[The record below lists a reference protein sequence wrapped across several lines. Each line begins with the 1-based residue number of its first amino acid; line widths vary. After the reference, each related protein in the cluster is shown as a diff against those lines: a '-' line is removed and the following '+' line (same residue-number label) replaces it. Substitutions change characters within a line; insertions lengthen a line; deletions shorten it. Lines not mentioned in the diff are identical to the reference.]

1 MNLAPVAD
9 ILIVGVHV
17 CGGEGGEPNEASVI
31 GTAGNVFEDFLLA
44 IQVRNESVASSR
56 VKVSRSSGLNQLP
69 NFRTF
74 TVYPAGTTASRQ
86 LTPVIRSRK
95 PRESTGNV
103 SDERLSFNAGEWA
116 DQINGLPKN
125 QLELLLQ
132 LATRRLENID
142 LRESTIG
149 SPDERPKEESDE
161 RFPRLRKGDSLFESP
176 RKIEDESPDSSP
188 ACWIDFDES

>member
-1 MNLAPVAD
+1 MNPTPVAD

-31 GTAGNVFEDFLLA
+31 GTAGNVFEDFFLA
-44 IQVRNESVASSR
+44 IRVRNESIPSSR
-56 VKVSRSSGLNQLP
+56 VKVSKSPGLYQLP

-74 TVYPAGTTASRQ
+74 TVYPPGTTASGQ
-86 LTPVIRSRK
+86 LTPIIRSRK
-95 PRESTGNV
+95 PRENTGNTG
-103 SDERLSFNAGEWA
+103 DERLPLNAGEWT

-125 QLELLLQ
+125 QLELLIQ
-132 LATRRLENID
+132 LATQRLEHID

-149 SPDERPKEESDE
+149 SP
-161 RFPRLRKGDSLFESP
+161 G
-176 RKIEDESPDSSP
+176 KIEDEGPNSSP